1 MKYDFLKLKDVFF
14 KKIFKYLVL
23 EVLLIIVFISI
34 RKNIVDPFDIYFGL
48 YKFTFYDQ
56 IRDLMKV
63 IDTVFIIYMTL
74 NYYVYDLNKSP
85 EFTVLRKTNREYIFS
100 KMLIILSYITVIKL
114 VPFLLVYFMFNNGF
128 DLYLLISGI
137 INVIFIYMIT
147 ISFVNIYSNKQYFI
161 LLIIILL
168 FLYNL
173 IFIINSLIIKLF
185 IIIILFILNYFFYS
199 TVKVYNEIIK

>member
-14 KKIFKYLVL
+14 KKIFKYLIL

-114 VPFLLVYFMFNNGF
+114 VPFLLFYFMFNNGI

-137 INVIFIYMIT
+137 KNVIFIYMIT

>member
-14 KKIFKYLVL
+14 KKIFKYLIL

-137 INVIFIYMIT
+137 INIIFICMIT